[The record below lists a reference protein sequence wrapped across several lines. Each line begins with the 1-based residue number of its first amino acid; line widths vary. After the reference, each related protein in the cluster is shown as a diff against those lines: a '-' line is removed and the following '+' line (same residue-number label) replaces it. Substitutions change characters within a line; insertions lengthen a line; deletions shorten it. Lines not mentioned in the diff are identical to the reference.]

1 MANFKNNLLR
11 MTTVSVVAMPAV
23 ANAAGMP
30 QLDPNSYPSQI
41 FWLAVS
47 FAVLFIVM
55 WKVALPRVGETLA
68 NRQQKL
74 TGDIEKAEQLKQ
86 DAENVQAD
94 LDKSLADARAS
105 AQDIMQKTAQ
115 DIAAAQEK
123 RLEAFNADMAT
134 QADEAEQ
141 RINVAR
147 EQALASVREVAGDV
161 ASSVVEKLSGVSA
174 NSKAVEQALD
184 AAGKDA

>member
-1 MANFKNNLLR
+1 MANFKNTLLR
-11 MTTVSVVAMPAV
+11 ITAVSAVALPTA

-30 QLDPNSYPSQI
+30 QLDPSSYPSQI

-47 FAVLFIVM
+47 FAVLFLIM

-74 TGDIEKAEQLKQ
+74 TGDIEKAEQLKK
-86 DAENVQAD
+86 DAEKVQAD
-94 LDKSLADARAS
+94 LDQALMDARAEAHS
-105 AQDIMQKTAQ
+105 ILAKTAQ

-123 RLEAFNADMAT
+123 RLVAFNADMAT

-141 RINVAR
+141 RINASR
-147 EQALASVREVAGDV
+147 DQALASVREIAGEVA
-161 ASSVVEKLSGVSA
+161 ASVVEKLSGSSA
-174 NSKAVEQALD
+174 DAKAVEQALD
-184 AAGKDA
+184 AAKDA

>member
-1 MANFKNNLLR
+1 MANIKNTLLR
-11 MTTVSVVAMPAV
+11 MTAVSAVAMPAA

-30 QLDPNSYPSQI
+30 QLDPSSFSNQI

-47 FAVLFIVM
+47 FAVLFFIM
-55 WKVALPRVGETLA
+55 WKMALPRVGETLA

-74 TGDIEKAEQLKQ
+74 SGDIEKAEQLKQ
-86 DAENVQAD
+86 DAEKVQAD
-94 LDKSLADARAS
+94 LDQALADARAE
-105 AQDIMQKTAQ
+105 AQNIMAKTAQ

-141 RINVAR
+141 RISAAR
-147 EQALASVREVAGDV
+147 EQALASVREIAGDV
-161 ASSVVEKLSGVSA
+161 ASSVVEKLSGSA
-174 NSKAVEQALD
+174 ADAKAVEKALD
-184 AAGKDA
+184 AAKDA